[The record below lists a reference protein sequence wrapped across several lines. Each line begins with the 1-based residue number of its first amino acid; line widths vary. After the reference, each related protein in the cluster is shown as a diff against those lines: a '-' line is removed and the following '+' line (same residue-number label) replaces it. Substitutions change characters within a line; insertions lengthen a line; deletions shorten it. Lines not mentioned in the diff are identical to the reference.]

1 MRRSSVIIVLI
12 AAAVGAGIVA
22 FAARTLSVASFGF
35 WIGVGMGALILPTFA
50 LIYLG
55 QLRWAMGTFLAIT
68 LLALVAEGARAG
80 PVAALMGA
88 WCVFAGVILAFLF
101 SARILKDFYGGDES
115 GALAHQLQLA
125 LGRIRG
131 VQEID
136 NGQIVAPKGSE
147 RMIGPLHLRIRPYNA
162 VVVASTHQGKNEAGQ
177 DQQEHDQLPR
187 YKTDV
192 FGPGNCTTR
201 PLDYIMAVYSLR
213 EKQQAS
219 LFQGVGT
226 QDGKIVSTQISVR
239 YSLDVRDEA
248 KDGSSG
254 LSEEEQR
261 TIYRFA
267 VSGIDWE
274 AVMKSAL
281 ESSVRQVFGATL
293 ASAVLTGQQFDWY
306 EERIAGL
313 ANQRM
318 HHRGVSVLQ
327 VVIENAHEQS

>member
-1 MRRSSVIIVLI
+1 MRRSSVIMVLI
-12 AAAVGAGIVA
+12 AAAVGAGMVA
-22 FAARTLSVASFGF
+22 FAARTLSVAGFGF

-55 QLRWAMGTFLAIT
+55 QLRWATGTFLVFT
-68 LLALVAEGARAG
+68 FLALLAEGARAG
-80 PVAALMGA
+80 PVAALMGTS
-88 WCVFAGVILAFLF
+88 CVFAGVILTFLY

-131 VQEID
+131 VQEIE
-136 NGQIVAPKGSE
+136 NGQIVAPKGPE
-147 RMIGPLHLRIRPYNA
+147 RMIGPIHLRIKPYNA
-162 VVVASTHQGKNEAGQ
+162 AVVASTHRGKNEAGL
-177 DQQEHDQLPR
+177 DQQGHDQPPR

-192 FGPGNCTTR
+192 FGPGNYTTR
-201 PLDYIMAVYSLR
+201 PLDYIMAVYDLR
-213 EKQQAS
+213 EKQQAF
-219 LFQGVGT
+219 LFQGVRT
-226 QDGKIVSTQISVR
+226 QDGKIVSTQLSVR
-239 YSLDVRDEA
+239 YSLNVRDDA
-248 KDGSSG
+248 KNGNSG
-254 LSEEEQR
+254 LCEEEQR
-261 TIYRFA
+261 TIYSFA

-274 AVMKSAL
+274 TVMKSAL

-318 HHRGVSVLQ
+318 HRRGVSVLQ
-327 VVIENAHEQS
+327 VVVENAHE